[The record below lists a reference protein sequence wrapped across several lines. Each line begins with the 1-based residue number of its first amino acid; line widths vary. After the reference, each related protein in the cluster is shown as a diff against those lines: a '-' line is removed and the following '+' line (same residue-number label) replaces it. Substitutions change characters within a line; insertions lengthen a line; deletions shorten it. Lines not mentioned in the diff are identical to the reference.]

1 MQAPPLIGGA
11 FRTIREQLIHRY
23 MLKKNQRLTKKQD
36 FTKLATQGRSVFGP
50 FATMRVRPVR
60 ENEKRVAFITSTKV
74 FKKAV
79 DRNRVKR
86 RMREVVRGLFTI
98 IPPNV
103 HLLFILK
110 PEALKA
116 PYPGLVAEVERLLT
130 KIPEALSKPPQLSPS
145 AKKRQAKGRL

>member
-1 MQAPPLIGGA
+1 
-11 FRTIREQLIHRY
+11 

-36 FTKLATQGRSVFGP
+36 FTRLAIQGRSIFGS
-50 FATMRVRPVR
+50 FATLRVRPVH
-60 ENEKRVAFITSTKV
+60 EKGKKVAFITSTKV

-86 RMREVVRGLFTI
+86 RMREVVRGLFEK
-98 IPPNV
+98 IPQNA

-116 PYPGLVAEVERLLT
+116 PYPRLVAEVERLLT
-130 KIPEALSKPPQLSPS
+130 KIPDALSKPPQLSPA